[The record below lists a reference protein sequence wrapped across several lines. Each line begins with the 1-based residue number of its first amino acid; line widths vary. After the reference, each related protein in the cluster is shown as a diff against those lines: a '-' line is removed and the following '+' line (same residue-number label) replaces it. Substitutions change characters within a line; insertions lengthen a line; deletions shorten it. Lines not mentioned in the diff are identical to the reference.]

1 MRKAAQEGIPCQSLT
16 GPFYLE
22 ATDITLPPRLPDHF
36 QGTVMIGAG
45 LLDYSLYPYGKFFHR
60 RPDAVVGGS
69 VLVFHGS
76 FEVPEVAAERA
87 GARGWWLLN
96 HNDGTDAIV
105 ELTAARKHALD
116 PARVDS
122 LLAWARAM
130 AARLS
135 RKNR

>member
-1 MRKAAQEGIPCQSLT
+1 
-16 GPFYLE
+16 
-22 ATDITLPPRLPDHF
+22 
-36 QGTVMIGAG
+36 MIGAG

-60 RPDAVVGGS
+60 WPDAVVGGS